1 MSHHD
6 GHPGAFTG
14 QAAASDV
21 RAALTDRGEGR
32 LATSGTDTGAGKRP
46 GLGGLWLLLV
56 PLACCGGPLLIAA
69 LAAAGALAWG
79 ALGLGTGVLAAV
91 TVLVIRRSRRSRRAC
106 RKPGTFPGH
115 DRAWGTAA
123 GAPRRVNSP

>member
-56 PLACCGGPLLIAA
+56 PPACCGGPLLIAA
-69 LAAAGALAWG
+69 LATTGDLDLATHG
-79 ALGLGTGVLAAV
+79 DFLMATDTQGTQGHDLHLGQRL
-91 TVLVIRRSRRSRRAC
+91 RRSGPHRD
-106 RKPGTFPGH
+106 H
-115 DRAWGTAA
+115 
-123 GAPRRVNSP
+123 